1 MANPQ
6 HIEWLK
12 EGREA
17 WNARRERDDFVPDF
31 SLINK
36 KDIPLNL
43 IGYNLRKANFSRS
56 NLAHYVLR
64 PFEFEHPFVAAE
76 LEGANFEGCVLTYM
90 RFDKA
95 DLRNANFSHSILDY
109 ADFTDA
115 QMSEAKLDGADF
127 GGAYLID
134 TDLRNASL
142 TNTAFNTVKI
152 RGADVRDTDLSKSK
166 YLRKDTYHRMI
177 GNAGTK
183 LPKRLPFPEEW
194 KDDTA
199 APDAEAALETAPVQ
213 SASYDFT
220 VEDTGVTARLPTD
233 HSAAKSSYGLS
244 GQQRAAALIANARSI
259 AQSVSNKLG
268 EETRADLLAYA
279 SHLEQEDPAN
289 PHRLSFIAKGIAAD
303 LSDPFVIAGYSER
316 LKIQLRDFLD
326 QHDAFLRETVPT
338 AAEAIDYK
346 DSIEPARAPTE
357 ADATEVLENME
368 QAIARAEAATE
379 SMTEVLQGLRDHEA
393 EIKALKLRAF
403 SESDHAKLEQ
413 VVKRATVERAT
424 LLARLYWRA
433 QQVVSKVRLH
443 SGDIAIAASVTG
455 KTGPEMAKIIVD
467 YLHPLMLKL
476 QELLPMLPPVG

>member
-1 MANPQ
+1 
-6 HIEWLK
+6 
-12 EGREA
+12 
-17 WNARRERDDFVPDF
+17 
-31 SLINK
+31 
-36 KDIPLNL
+36 
-43 IGYNLRKANFSRS
+43 
-56 NLAHYVLR
+56 
-64 PFEFEHPFVAAE
+64 
-76 LEGANFEGCVLTYM
+76 
-90 RFDKA
+90 
-95 DLRNANFSHSILDY
+95 
-109 ADFTDA
+109 
-115 QMSEAKLDGADF
+115 
-127 GGAYLID
+127 
-134 TDLRNASL
+134 
-142 TNTAFNTVKI
+142 
-152 RGADVRDTDLSKSK
+152 
-166 YLRKDTYHRMI
+166 MI

-194 KDDTA
+194 KEDTA
-199 APDAEAALETAPVQ
+199 APDAEAALETAPVK

-220 VEDTGVTARLPTD
+220 VEDTGVTAHLPAE
-233 HSAAKSSYGLS
+233 HGAEKSSYGLS

-268 EETRADLLAYA
+268 EETRTDLLAYA
-279 SHLEQEDPAN
+279 THLEKEDPAN

-316 LKIQLRDFLD
+316 LKTQLRDFLD

-346 DSIEPARAPTE
+346 DSIEPARTPTE

-403 SESDHAKLEQ
+403 SESDHAKLDQ

-424 LLARLYWRA
+424 LVARLYWRA

-476 QELLPMLPPVG
+476 SELLPMLPSVG

>member
-12 EGREA
+12 EGKEA

-31 SLINK
+31 SIRIEQTYRTKFDALK
-36 KDIPLNL
+36 FERRYLSTFDFR
-43 IGYNLRKANFSRS
+43 GYNFNEANFSGLHIIS
-56 NLAHYVLR
+56 
-64 PFEFEHPFVAAE
+64 
-76 LEGANFEGCVLTYM
+76 ANFRNARLRRADFSYSDLYNCHFTG
-90 RFDKA
+90 A
-95 DLRNANFSHSILDY
+95 DLREANLDHSHFSGFGL
-109 ADFTDA
+109 
-115 QMSEAKLDGADF
+115 LGADLR
-127 GGAYLID
+127 GASLNGTHLRTAYLNRI
-134 TDLRNASL
+134 
-142 TNTAFNTVKI
+142 
-152 RGADVRDTDLSKSK
+152 DVRDTDLSKTK
-166 YLRKDTYHRMI
+166 FLRRDSYRLMI

-220 VEDTGVTARLPTD
+220 VKDTGVTAHLPID

-279 SHLEQEDPAN
+279 THLEQEDPAN

-303 LSDPFVIAGYSER
+303 LSDPFVTAGYNER
-316 LKIQLRDFLD
+316 LKIQLCDFLD

-346 DSIEPARAPTE
+346 DSIEPARTPTE

-379 SMTEVLQGLRDHEA
+379 SMTEFLQGLRDHEA
-393 EIKALKLRAF
+393 EIKALKQRAF
-403 SESDHAKLEQ
+403 SENDHAKLEQ

-424 LLARLYWRA
+424 LVARLYWRA

-443 SGDIAIAASVTG
+443 SGDIAIAASVSG